1 MSTNYPNTGSY
12 STEPKKDNKNTIIIL
27 LAIALVG
34 SWIYF
39 GYAKNQATAVI
50 NEKDAQYATLDS
62 AKNNVQKEYDDAM
75 VRLDEMTA
83 TNNGLDSLVKTR
95 DNELGIL
102 KSKFKSLV
110 GKQNATSSDLAE
122 ARKLVRELNG
132 RIDDYVKEIERL
144 QGENIQLTADKNN
157 LTNENKSLSNNLAN
171 TESAKKD
178 AENKVDVGST
188 LHASGFNIVAI
199 NERNS
204 GKEKSTNSAKRADKF
219 RISFSLDENRIATSG
234 AKQLFIIAK
243 DPAGKVIKEEALASG
258 TINTR
263 QDGQVDFTTKL
274 DVEYKQSEAKF
285 VSFDLR
291 QADKY
296 SKGNYSIIVYQNGF
310 KIGEGV
316 AILK

>member
-39 GYAKNQATAVI
+39 GFAKSQSSAVI
-50 NEKDAQYATLDS
+50 IEKDAQYATLDS
-62 AKNNVQKEYDDAM
+62 ARNNVQKEFDDAIL
-75 VRLDEMTA
+75 RLDEMTA

-95 DNELGIL
+95 NNELGIL

-110 GKQNATSSDLAE
+110 GKQNATSSDLAA
-122 ARKLVRELNG
+122 ARRLVGELNG

-157 LTNENKSLSNNLAN
+157 LTNENKNLSTNLAN
-171 TESAKKD
+171 TDAAKKE
-178 AENKVDVGST
+178 AESKVDVGST

-204 GKEKSTNSAKRADKF
+204 GKEKNTSSARRADKF
-219 RISFSLDENRIATSG
+219 RVSFNLDENRIATSG
-234 AKQLFIIAK
+234 GKQLFIIAK
-243 DPAGKVIKEEALASG
+243 DPSGKVIKEEALASG

-296 SKGNYSIIVYQNGF
+296 TKGNYSIVVYQNGF

-316 AILK
+316 AVLK

>member
-1 MSTNYPNTGSY
+1 MSTNYPDAGNY
-12 STEPKKDNKNTIIIL
+12 SSAPKNDNKNTIIIL

-39 GYAKNQATAVI
+39 MYAKSQTTAVI
-50 NEKDAQYATLDS
+50 TEKDAQYATLDS
-62 AKNNVQKEYDDAM
+62 ARNNVQKEFDDAI

-83 TNNGLDSLVKTR
+83 TNNGLDSLVKSR

-110 GKQNATSSDLAE
+110 SKQNASSADLAA
-122 ARKLVRELNG
+122 ARKLVNELNG

-157 LTNENKSLSNNLAN
+157 LTNENKNLSNNLAT
-171 TESAKKD
+171 TETAKKE

-204 GKEKSTNSAKRADKF
+204 GKEKSTSSAKRADKF
-219 RISFSLDENRIATSG
+219 RISFNLDENRIATSG

-243 DPAGKVIKEEALASG
+243 DPSGKVIKEEALASG

-263 QDGQVDFTTKL
+263 EDGQVDFTTKL
-274 DVEYKQSEAKF
+274 DVEYKQGEAKF

-291 QADKY
+291 KADKY
-296 SKGNYSIIVYQNGF
+296 TKGNYTIVVYQNGF

>member
-1 MSTNYPNTGSY
+1 MSTNYPEAGNY
-12 STEPKKDNKNTIIIL
+12 SSAPKKDNKNTIIIL

-39 GYAKNQATAVI
+39 MYAKNQATAVI

-62 AKNNVQKEYDDAM
+62 ARNQVQKEFDDAM

-110 GKQNATSSDLAE
+110 SKQNATAADLAA
-122 ARKLVRELNG
+122 ARKLVSELNG

-157 LTNENKSLSNNLAN
+157 LTNENKNLSNNLAS
-171 TESAKKD
+171 TEAAKKD
-178 AENKVDVGST
+178 AESKVDVGST
-188 LHASGFNIVAI
+188 LHAPGFNIVAI

-204 GKEKSTNSAKRADKF
+204 GKEKSTSSAKRADKF
-219 RISFSLDENRIATSG
+219 RISFNLDENRIATSG

-296 SKGNYSIIVYQNGF
+296 TKGNYSIIVYQNGF

-316 AILK
+316 AVLK

>member
-1 MSTNYPNTGSY
+1 MSTNYPEAGNY
-12 STEPKKDNKNTIIIL
+12 SSAPKKDNKNTIIIL

-39 GYAKNQATAVI
+39 MYAKNQATAVI

-62 AKNNVQKEYDDAM
+62 ARNNVQKEFDDAM

-83 TNNGLDSLVKTR
+83 TNNGLDSLVKSR

-110 GKQNATSSDLAE
+110 GKQNTTAADLVA
-122 ARKLVRELNG
+122 ARKLVSELNG

-157 LTNENKSLSNNLAN
+157 LTNENKNLSNTLSS
-171 TESAKKD
+171 TETAKRE

-204 GKEKSTNSAKRADKF
+204 GKEKSTSSAKRADKF
-219 RISFSLDENRIATSG
+219 RISFNLDENRIATSG

-274 DVEYKQSEAKF
+274 DVEYKQSEAKY

-296 SKGNYSIIVYQNGF
+296 TKGNYSIIVYQNGF

>member
-39 GYAKNQATAVI
+39 MYAKSQATAVI

-110 GKQNATSSDLAE
+110 GKQNATSTDLAE

-157 LTNENKSLSNNLAN
+157 LTNENKNLSNNLAN

-188 LHASGFNIVAI
+188 LHASNFNIVAI

-204 GKEKSTNSAKRADKF
+204 GKEKSTTSAKRADKF
-219 RISFSLDENRIATSG
+219 RISFNLDENRIATSG
-234 AKQLFIIAK
+234 TKQLFIITK
-243 DPAGKVIKEEALASG
+243 DPAGKVIKEESLASG

-263 QDGQVDFTTKL
+263 QDGQLDFTTKL

-296 SKGNYSIIVYQNGF
+296 SKGNYSIVVYQNGF

-316 AILK
+316 AVLK

>member
-1 MSTNYPNTGSY
+1 MSTNYPEAVNY
-12 STEPKKDNKNTIIIL
+12 STAPKKDNKNTIIIL

-39 GYAKNQATAVI
+39 MYAKNQATAVI

-62 AKNNVQKEYDDAM
+62 ARNNVQKEFDDAM

-95 DNELGIL
+95 NNELGIL

-110 GKQNATSSDLAE
+110 GKQNATAGDLAE
-122 ARKLVRELNG
+122 ARKLVSELNG

-157 LTNENKSLSNNLAN
+157 LTSENKNLSNNLAS
-171 TESAKKD
+171 TEAAKKD
-178 AENKVDVGST
+178 AESKVDVGST

-204 GKEKSTNSAKRADKF
+204 GKEKSTSSAKRADKF
-219 RISFSLDENRIATSG
+219 RISFNLDENRIATSG
-234 AKQLFIIAK
+234 PKQLFIIAK
-243 DPAGKVIKEEALASG
+243 DPAGKVIKEDALASG

-296 SKGNYSIIVYQNGF
+296 SKGNYAIIVYQNGF

-316 AILK
+316 AVLK

>member
-1 MSTNYPNTGSY
+1 M
-12 STEPKKDNKNTIIIL
+12 
-27 LAIALVG
+27 
-34 SWIYF
+34 
-39 GYAKNQATAVI
+39 YAKSQATAVI

-62 AKNNVQKEYDDAM
+62 ARNNVQKEFDDAI

-110 GKQNATSSDLAE
+110 GKQNATSADLAE
-122 ARKLVRELNG
+122 ARKLVSELNG

-144 QGENIQLTADKNN
+144 QGENIQLTSDKNK
-157 LTNENKSLSNNLAN
+157 LTGENKNLSANLAI
-171 TESAKKD
+171 TESAKKE
-178 AENKVDVGST
+178 AEDKVDVGST
-188 LHASGFNIVAI
+188 LHASGFNILGI
-199 NERNS
+199 NERGS
-204 GKEKSTNSAKRADKF
+204 GKEKNTTSARRADKL
-219 RISFSLDENRIATSG
+219 RVSFNLDENRIAVSG
-234 AKQLFIIAK
+234 LKQLFIIAK
-243 DPAGKVIKEEALASG
+243 DPSGKVIKEEALASG

-274 DVEYKQSEAKF
+274 DVDYKQSEAKF

-291 QADKY
+291 QGDKY
-296 SKGNYSIIVYQNGF
+296 TKGNYSIVVYQNGF
-310 KIGEGV
+310 KIGEGI

>member
-1 MSTNYPNTGSY
+1 MSTNYPDAGNY
-12 STEPKKDNKNTIIIL
+12 SSAPKKDNKNTIIIL

-39 GYAKNQATAVI
+39 MYAKSQATAVI

-157 LTNENKSLSNNLAN
+157 LTNENKNLSNNLAN
-171 TESAKKD
+171 TESAKKE

-188 LHASGFNIVAI
+188 LHASNFNIVAI

-204 GKEKSTNSAKRADKF
+204 GKEKSTSSARRADKF
-219 RISFSLDENRIATSG
+219 RISFNLDENRIATSG
-234 AKQLFIIAK
+234 TKQLFIITK

-296 SKGNYSIIVYQNGF
+296 TKGNYSIVVYQNGF
-310 KIGEGV
+310 KIGEGI

>member
-1 MSTNYPNTGSY
+1 MSTNYPEAGNY
-12 STEPKKDNKNTIIIL
+12 SSTSKKDNKNTIIIL
-27 LAIALVG
+27 LSIALVG

-39 GYAKNQATAVI
+39 MYAKNEATAVI
-50 NEKDAQYATLDS
+50 IEKDAQYATLDS
-62 AKNNVQKEYDDAM
+62 ARNQVQKEYDDAM
-75 VRLDEMTA
+75 VRLSEMTA
-83 TNNGLDSLVKTR
+83 TNNGLDSLVKSRYT
-95 DNELGIL
+95 ELGIL
-102 KSKFKSLV
+102 KSKFRSLV
-110 GKQNATSSDLAE
+110 GKQNTTAADLAA
-122 ARKLVRELNG
+122 ARQLVSELNG

-157 LTNENKSLSNNLAN
+157 LTNENKNLSNNLAT
-171 TESAKKD
+171 TEAAKKD
-178 AENKVDVGST
+178 AESKVDVGST

-204 GKEKSTNSAKRADKF
+204 GKEKSTSSAKRADKF
-219 RISFSLDENRIATSG
+219 RISFNLDENRIATSG

-243 DPAGKVIKEEALASG
+243 DPTGKVIKEEALASG

-296 SKGNYSIIVYQNGF
+296 TKGNYSIIVYQNGF

-316 AILK
+316 AVLK

>member
-12 STEPKKDNKNTIIIL
+12 STEPKKDNKNKIIIL

-39 GYAKNQATAVI
+39 GYAKNQATVVI

-62 AKNNVQKEYDDAM
+62 ARNNVQKEFDDAM

-95 DNELGIL
+95 NNELGIL

-110 GKQNATSSDLAE
+110 GKQNATSTDLAE
-122 ARKLVRELNG
+122 ARKLVSELNG

-144 QGENIQLTADKNN
+144 QGENIQLTADKTN
-157 LTNENKSLSNNLAN
+157 LTNENKNLSTNLAS
-171 TESAKKD
+171 TEAAKKD
-178 AENKVDVGST
+178 AESKVDVGST

-204 GKEKSTNSAKRADKF
+204 GKEKSTSSAKRADKL
-219 RISFSLDENRIATSG
+219 RVSFNLDENRIATSG
-234 AKQLFIIAK
+234 GKQLFIIAK
-243 DPAGKVIKEEALASG
+243 DPSGKVIKEEALASG

-296 SKGNYSIIVYQNGF
+296 NKGNYAIIVYQNGF

-316 AILK
+316 AVLK

>member
-1 MSTNYPNTGSY
+1 MSTNYPDAGNY
-12 STEPKKDNKNTIIIL
+12 SSAPKKDNKNTIIIL
-27 LAIALVG
+27 LSVALVG

-39 GYAKNQATAVI
+39 MYAKSQSTAVI

-62 AKNNVQKEYDDAM
+62 ARNTVQKEFDDAIL
-75 VRLDEMTA
+75 RLDEMTA

-102 KSKFKSLV
+102 KSTFKSLV
-110 GKQNATSSDLAE
+110 GKQNASSADLAA
-122 ARKLVRELNG
+122 ARRLVRELNG

-157 LTNENKSLSNNLAN
+157 LTNENKNLSNNLST

-178 AENKVDVGST
+178 AESKVDVGST
-188 LHASGFNIVAI
+188 LHASGFNIVAFD
-199 NERNS
+199 ERNS
-204 GKEKSTNSAKRADKF
+204 GKEKSTSSAKRADKF
-219 RISFSLDENRIATSG
+219 RISFNLDENRIATSG
-234 AKQLFIIAK
+234 AKQLFIIVK
-243 DPAGKVIKEEALASG
+243 DPAGKVIKEDALASG

-296 SKGNYSIIVYQNGF
+296 TKGNYSIIVYQNGF

-316 AILK
+316 ALLK

>member
-62 AKNNVQKEYDDAM
+62 ARNNVQKEFDDAM

-95 DNELGIL
+95 NNELGIL

-110 GKQNATSSDLAE
+110 GKQNATSTDLAE
-122 ARKLVRELNG
+122 ARKLVSELNG

-144 QGENIQLTADKNN
+144 QGENIQLTADKTN
-157 LTNENKSLSNNLAN
+157 LTNENKNLSTNLAS
-171 TESAKKD
+171 TEAAKKD
-178 AENKVDVGST
+178 AESKVDVGST

-204 GKEKSTNSAKRADKF
+204 GKEKVPHPPRADKL
-219 RISFSLDENRIATSG
+219 RVSFNLDENRIATSG
-234 AKQLFIIAK
+234 GKQLFIIAK
-243 DPAGKVIKEEALASG
+243 DPSGKVIKEEALASG

-296 SKGNYSIIVYQNGF
+296 NKGNYAIIVYQNGF

-316 AILK
+316 AVLK

>member
-1 MSTNYPNTGSY
+1 MSTNYPESGNY
-12 STEPKKDNKNTIIIL
+12 SSAPKKDNKTTVIIL

-39 GYAKNQATAVI
+39 MYAKNQTTAVI

-62 AKNNVQKEYDDAM
+62 ARNNVQKEFDNAM

-95 DNELGIL
+95 NNELGIL

-110 GKQNATSSDLAE
+110 GKQNATSADLAE
-122 ARKLVRELNG
+122 ARKLVSELNG

-157 LTNENKSLSNNLAN
+157 LTSENKNLSNNLTSA
-171 TESAKKD
+171 EAAKKD
-178 AENKVDVGST
+178 AEGKVDVGST

-204 GKEKSTNSAKRADKF
+204 GKEKSTSSARRADKF
-219 RISFSLDENRIATSG
+219 RISFNLDENRIATSG

-296 SKGNYSIIVYQNGF
+296 TKGNYSIIVYQNGF

-316 AILK
+316 AVLK

>member
-1 MSTNYPNTGSY
+1 MSTNYPDAGNY
-12 STEPKKDNKNTIIIL
+12 SSAPKKDNKNTIIIL

-39 GYAKNQATAVI
+39 MYAKSQATAVI

-110 GKQNATSSDLAE
+110 GKQNATSTDLAE

-144 QGENIQLTADKNN
+144 QGENIQLTADKNS
-157 LTNENKSLSNNLAN
+157 LTNENKNLSNNLAN

-188 LHASGFNIVAI
+188 LHASNFNIVAI

-204 GKEKSTNSAKRADKF
+204 GKEKSTSSARRADKF
-219 RISFSLDENRIATSG
+219 RISFNLDENRIATSG
-234 AKQLFIIAK
+234 TKQLFIITK

-296 SKGNYSIIVYQNGF
+296 TKGNYSIVVYQNGF
-310 KIGEGV
+310 KIGEGI

>member
-1 MSTNYPNTGSY
+1 MSTNYPEAGNY
-12 STEPKKDNKNTIIIL
+12 SSAPKKDNKNTIIIL

-39 GYAKNQATAVI
+39 MYAKNQATSVI

-62 AKNNVQKEYDDAM
+62 ARNNVQKEFDDAM

-83 TNNGLDSLVKTR
+83 TNNGLDSLVKSR

-110 GKQNATSSDLAE
+110 GKQNTTAADLAA
-122 ARKLVRELNG
+122 ARKLVSELNG

-157 LTNENKSLSNNLAN
+157 LTNENKNLSNTLSS
-171 TESAKKD
+171 TETAKRE

-204 GKEKSTNSAKRADKF
+204 GKEKSTSSAKRADKF
-219 RISFSLDENRIATSG
+219 RISFNLDENRIATSG

-274 DVEYKQSEAKF
+274 DVEYKQSEAKY

-296 SKGNYSIIVYQNGF
+296 TKGNYSIIVYQNGF

>member
-1 MSTNYPNTGSY
+1 MSTNYPDAGNY
-12 STEPKKDNKNTIIIL
+12 SSAPKKDNKNTIIIL

-39 GYAKNQATAVI
+39 MYAKSQATAVI

-62 AKNNVQKEYDDAM
+62 ARNNVQKEFDEAI

-110 GKQNATSSDLAE
+110 GKQNATSADLAA
-122 ARKLVRELNG
+122 ARRLVSELNG

-157 LTNENKSLSNNLAN
+157 LTNENKNLSNNLAN
-171 TESAKKD
+171 TESAKKE

-188 LHASGFNIVAI
+188 LHASNFNIVAI

-204 GKEKSTNSAKRADKF
+204 GKEKSTTSAKRADKF
-219 RISFSLDENRIATSG
+219 RISFNLFSG
-234 AKQLFIIAK
+234 
-243 DPAGKVIKEEALASG
+243 
-258 TINTR
+258 
-263 QDGQVDFTTKL
+263 
-274 DVEYKQSEAKF
+274 
-285 VSFDLR
+285 
-291 QADKY
+291 
-296 SKGNYSIIVYQNGF
+296 NG
-310 KIGEGV
+310 
-316 AILK
+316 

>member
-1 MSTNYPNTGSY
+1 MSTNYPDAGNY
-12 STEPKKDNKNTIIIL
+12 SSAPKKDNKNTIIIL
-27 LAIALVG
+27 LAISLVG

-39 GYAKNQATAVI
+39 MYAKSQATAVI

-110 GKQNATSSDLAE
+110 GKQNATSTDLAE

-157 LTNENKSLSNNLAN
+157 LTNENKNLSNNLAN
-171 TESAKKD
+171 TESAKKE

-188 LHASGFNIVAI
+188 LHASNFNIVAI

-204 GKEKSTNSAKRADKF
+204 GKEKSTSSARRADKF
-219 RISFSLDENRIATSG
+219 RISFNLDENRIATSG
-234 AKQLFIIAK
+234 TKQLFIITK

-296 SKGNYSIIVYQNGF
+296 TKGNYSIVVYQNGF
-310 KIGEGV
+310 KIGEGI

>member
-1 MSTNYPNTGSY
+1 MSTNYPESGNY
-12 STEPKKDNKNTIIIL
+12 SSAPKKDNKTTVIIL

-39 GYAKNQATAVI
+39 MYAKNQTTAVI

-62 AKNNVQKEYDDAM
+62 ARNNVQKEFDNAM

-95 DNELGIL
+95 NNELGIL

-110 GKQNATSSDLAE
+110 GKQNATSTDLAE
-122 ARKLVRELNG
+122 ARKLVSELNG

-157 LTNENKSLSNNLAN
+157 LTSENKNLSNNLTSA
-171 TESAKKD
+171 EAAKKD
-178 AENKVDVGST
+178 AEGKVDVGST

-204 GKEKSTNSAKRADKF
+204 GKEKSTSSARRADKF
-219 RISFSLDENRIATSG
+219 RISFNLDENRIATSG

-296 SKGNYSIIVYQNGF
+296 TKGNYSIIVYQNGF

-316 AILK
+316 AVLK

>member
-1 MSTNYPNTGSY
+1 MSTNYPNPGNY
-12 STEPKKDNKNTIIIL
+12 STENKKDNKTTIIIL
-27 LAIALVG
+27 LVIALVG

-39 GYAKNQATAVI
+39 GFAKNQSNAVI
-50 NEKDAQYATLDS
+50 DEKDAQYATLDS
-62 AKNNVQKEYDDAM
+62 ARNNVQKEFDDAI

-95 DNELGIL
+95 NNELGIL

-110 GKQNATSSDLAE
+110 GKQNATSSDLAA
-122 ARKLVRELNG
+122 ARRLVGELNG

-157 LTNENKSLSNNLAN
+157 LTNENKNLSTNLAN
-171 TESAKKD
+171 TDAAKKE
-178 AENKVDVGST
+178 AESKVDVGST

-204 GKEKSTNSAKRADKF
+204 GKEKNTSSARRADKF
-219 RISFSLDENRIATSG
+219 RVSFNLDENRIATSG
-234 AKQLFIIAK
+234 GKQLFIIAK
-243 DPAGKVIKEEALASG
+243 DPSGKVIKEEALASG

-296 SKGNYSIIVYQNGF
+296 TKGNYSIVVYQNGF

-316 AILK
+316 AVLK